1 MKLEV
6 GILCIVA
13 ATSLLFLLT
22 LNPYDEDG
30 RVVLEDDELVWMRKN
45 HLMLTNNNVVGLN
58 EKNFATTK
66 NFADLP
72 SAKENLFLP
81 SLQTW
86 RPVSPPKSNTGHN
99 SVTPIGEI
107 NFASS
112 KNENQQVLL
121 QSLEKGPI
129 TPPGSNPGH
138 NFVPPP
144 SPGHNPVTEL
154 SRMDFARS
162 KLRSQHILLPSL
174 QKGPVTSPGSSPIH
188 NPPVTPLGEKNFAY
202 LKMIK
207 NHNLIPYSQKLRP
220 TTPPGTDVEQNSVC
234 NMGTNEN
241 FSARKMGG
249 ADRLPPVAVSLKAS
263 Y

>member
-1 MKLEV
+1 MLPSE
-6 GILCIVA
+6 
-13 ATSLLFLLT
+13 SR
-22 LNPYDEDG
+22 
-30 RVVLEDDELVWMRKN
+30 RVTPPTPNFD
-45 HLMLTNNNVVGLN
+45 TNNNVVGLN
-58 EKNFATTK
+58 EKTNQLLLPSMQWRPVGPPSPNSAINTNPTLAQQ

-72 SAKENLFLP
+72 PAQENLFLP

-121 QSLEKGPI
+121 PSLEKGPV

-138 NFVPPP
+138 NFVPPTP
-144 SPGHNPVTEL
+144 SL
-154 SRMDFARS
+154 ARS

-174 QKGPVTSPGSSPIH
+174 QKGPVTSPGFSPGH
-188 NPPVTPLGEKNFAY
+188 NSVPPIGEKSFAY

-220 TTPPGTDVEQNSVC
+220 TTPPGTDVEQNSSGC
-234 NMGTNEN
+234 NMGTKKK
-241 FSARKMGG
+241 FAARKMG
-249 ADRLPPVAVSLKAS
+249 AARLPPVAVSLKAS